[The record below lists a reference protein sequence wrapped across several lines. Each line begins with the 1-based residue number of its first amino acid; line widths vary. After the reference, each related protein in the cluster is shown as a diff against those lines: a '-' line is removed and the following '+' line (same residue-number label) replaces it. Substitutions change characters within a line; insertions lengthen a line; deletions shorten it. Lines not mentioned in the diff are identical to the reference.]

1 MNKISIRTIVIMFL
15 FILVITGCGG
25 NGSAGVTQSASE
37 NGADATQQTGGN
49 GGAGA
54 MQSASENGADATQQ
68 TGVNG
73 GTKEDRLQVVT
84 TIFPVYDWARQVV
97 GAASK
102 DVDVMLLVENGVD
115 MHSFQPTA
123 SDLMTIADCDLF
135 LYVGGESDEWVE
147 EALKTAAN
155 PDRVTLKL
163 IDVLG
168 DAVLEEEIAEGMEH
182 DHDEHDH
189 NHEHE
194 DDEEHNDDERQLDE
208 HVWLSLK
215 NAQVLTKSISDALST
230 VDSDNAGTYADNQ
243 AAYAEQLKALDTAY
257 QTAIES
263 AAFDTLLFGDR
274 FPFLYL
280 TRDYGLTYY
289 AAFPG
294 CSAETEASFET
305 VTFLA
310 DKTDEL
316 QLKHLMIIEGSD
328 GRIAQTIIDSTREKS
343 QKILTLDSMQSVT
356 KDDIATGITYLSVM
370 EGNLEVL
377 KEALQ

>member
-1 MNKISIRTIVIMFL
+1 MNKFSIRAIVIMFL
-15 FILVITGCGG
+15 FILLITGCGG
-25 NGSAGVTQSASE
+25 SGGAGSTQSASE
-37 NGADATQQTGGN
+37 NGAGVTQAAGGN
-49 GGAGA
+49 GAAG
-54 MQSASENGADATQQ
+54 
-68 TGVNG
+68 
-73 GTKEDRLQVVT
+73 EDRLQVVT

-102 DVDVMLLVENGVD
+102 DVDVTLLVENGVD

-147 EALKTAAN
+147 EALKTAPN

-168 DAVLEEEIAEGMEH
+168 DAALEEEIAEGMEH

-208 HVWLSLK
+208 HIWLSLK

-230 VDSDNAGTYADNQ
+230 VDPENAGTYADNQ
-243 AAYAEQLKALDTAY
+243 ATYAEQLSALDTAY

-263 AAFDTLLFGDR
+263 AAGDTLLFGDR

>member
-1 MNKISIRTIVIMFL
+1 MNKFSIRAIVIMFL

-25 NGSAGVTQSASE
+25 SGGAGSTQSASE
-37 NGADATQQTGGN
+37 NGAGATQAAGGD
-49 GGAGA
+49 GGAG
-54 MQSASENGADATQQ
+54 E
-68 TGVNG
+68 
-73 GTKEDRLQVVT
+73 ERLQVVT

-102 DVDVMLLVENGVD
+102 NVDVMLLVENGVD

-168 DAVLEEEIAEGMEH
+168 DAALEEEIAEGMEH
-182 DHDEHDH
+182 DYDEHDH
-189 NHEHE
+189 VEH
-194 DDEEHNDDERQLDE
+194 DLYHANQSADTTLDE

-230 VDSDNAGTYADNQ
+230 VDPDNAGTYAENQ
-243 AAYAEQLKALDTAY
+243 AAYAEQLKVLDTAY

-263 AAFDTLLFGDR
+263 AAGDTLLFGDR

-370 EGNLEVL
+370 ERNLEVL